1 MNRKQ
6 KKTLLRIILSAV
18 LLIVSALADKILIKD
33 LSVWLTLGVYLIPY
47 LIIGYDVLIKAGKN
61 IVNGQIFDENF
72 LMTIATVGAICLG
85 FFPEAEPQY
94 PEAVFVMLFYQTGEL
109 FQSIAVGKSRKSI
122 ADLMNI
128 RPDVAF
134 IERDGELQEV
144 DPEEIAVGDV
154 ITVRPGD
161 RVPLDGIVLSGAS
174 ALDTAALTGE
184 SVPRNVS
191 AGDSIISGCVNLSGA
206 LTVKVT
212 KPFSESTVSRI
223 LELVEN

>member
-85 FFPEAEPQY
+85 FFP
-94 PEAVFVMLFYQTGEL
+94 
-109 FQSIAVGKSRKSI
+109 
-122 ADLMNI
+122 
-128 RPDVAF
+128 
-134 IERDGELQEV
+134 
-144 DPEEIAVGDV
+144 
-154 ITVRPGD
+154 
-161 RVPLDGIVLSGAS
+161 
-174 ALDTAALTGE
+174 
-184 SVPRNVS
+184 
-191 AGDSIISGCVNLSGA
+191 
-206 LTVKVT
+206 
-212 KPFSESTVSRI
+212 KPNRSTPKRFS
-223 LELVEN
+223 